1 MFADPTVITIN
12 AVAKNL
18 IRINQDGYSS
28 EYLLK
33 EATGEYRLKI
43 RHTSYLD
50 KARGSRK
57 VERHNVELVYTI
69 YPVSPAVFPTIRKDY
84 HVFEMDVGDDSALM
98 AKLVAGLSAFVTEAN
113 ATKMINYES

>member
-1 MFADPTVITIN
+1 MFTDPLVITIN

-33 EATGEYRLKI
+33 EATGEYRVKL
-43 RHTSYLD
+43 RNSSWTD
-50 KARGSRK
+50 KTRGGKK
-57 VERHNVELVYTI
+57 VDRHNVELIYTI
-69 YPVSPAVFPTIRKDY
+69 YPVSPAIYPTIRKDY
-84 HVFEMDVGDDSALM
+84 HVFEMDVGDDAALT

-113 ATKMINYES
+113 ATKMLNFES

>member
-33 EATGEYRLKI
+33 EATGEYRARI
-43 RHTSYLD
+43 RNSSYND
-50 KARGSRK
+50 KTRGGK
-57 VERHNVELVYTI
+57 QVDRHNIELIYMI
-69 YPVSPAVFPTIRKDY
+69 YPVAPAIYPTIRKDY
-84 HVFEMDVGDDSALM
+84 HVFEMDVGDDAALM
-98 AKLVAGLSAFVTEAN
+98 AKLVAGLSAFVSEAN
-113 ATKMINYES
+113 ATKMINFES